1 MINLSEQSSQ
11 RNSNS
16 DRRGNLA
23 SRKWVVYHYTLPIRV
38 RFRQKSKS
46 DIIDKWFIEE
56 ETKIKEKRGQ
66 VCLFLLRKIQRWVNN
81 NLISG
86 KRNNVKI
93 EKLNASL
100 LGR

>member
-1 MINLSEQSSQ
+1 MSKA
-11 RNSNS
+11 
-16 DRRGNLA
+16 A
-23 SRKWVVYHYTLPIRV
+23 SGIQTLIVEGIWHRASGLCTCIHYTLPIRV